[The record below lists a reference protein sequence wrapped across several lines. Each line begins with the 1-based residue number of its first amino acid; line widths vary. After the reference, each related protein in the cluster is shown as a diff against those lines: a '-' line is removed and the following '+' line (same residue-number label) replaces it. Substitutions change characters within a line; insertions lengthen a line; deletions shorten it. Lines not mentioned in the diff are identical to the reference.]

1 MATAHAST
9 AFLSPTRVGM
19 AMLGMLAVAALMSTS
34 AKGARAP
41 TEQMAV
47 ARAAVAD
54 AVSAGGAEFAPGAL
68 VVAQEKLDRGAAAM
82 AARQYDDARRLAE
95 EAEVDARLAA
105 VIARSAKTQRA
116 VAEVESGI
124 QALKDEIA
132 RNAR

>member
-1 MATAHAST
+1 
-9 AFLSPTRVGM
+9 M

-54 AVSAGGAEFAPGAL
+54 AVSAGGAEYAPGAL
-68 VVAQEKLDRGAAAM
+68 IVAQEKLDRGATAM
-82 AARQYDDARRLAE
+82 VAREYDDARRLAE

>member
-1 MATAHAST
+1 MATEYART
-9 AFLSPTRVGM
+9 GFLSPTRVGM
-19 AMLGMLAVAALMSTS
+19 AMLGMLAVAALISTS

-82 AARQYDDARRLAE
+82 VARQYDDARRLAE

>member
-1 MATAHAST
+1 MTSGQADTGLFT
-9 AFLSPTRVGM
+9 PTRVGM
-19 AMLGMLAVAALMSTS
+19 AMLGILALAALMSTS

-68 VVAQEKLDRGAAAM
+68 VVAQEKLERGAAAM

-116 VAEVESGI
+116 VAEVELGI

>member
-1 MATAHAST
+1 MATGHGRT
-9 AFLSPTRVGM
+9 GLLSPTRVGM

-34 AKGARAP
+34 ASGSRAP

>member
-1 MATAHAST
+1 MAIEHVTT
-9 AFLSPTRVGM
+9 GFLSPTRVGM
-19 AMLGMLAVAALMSTS
+19 AMLGLLGVAVLISTS
-34 AKGARAP
+34 AKAARAP

-47 ARAAVAD
+47 AQAALND

-68 VVAQEKLDRGAAAM
+68 VVAQDKLARGAAAM
-82 AARQYDDARRLAE
+82 QARQYDDARRLAE

-116 VAEVESGI
+116 VAEIESGI

-132 RNAR
+132 RNAH

>member
-1 MATAHAST
+1 MATGHART
-9 AFLSPTRVGM
+9 GLLSPTRVGM
-19 AMLGMLAVAALMSTS
+19 AMLAMLAVAALMSTS
-34 AKGARAP
+34 ANGARAP

-68 VVAQEKLDRGAAAM
+68 IVAQEKLDRGAAAM
-82 AARQYDDARRLAE
+82 TARQYDDARRLAE